1 MLPEGAFGFHF
12 GNEIWIDPPDVIWWF
27 SVIEKVTV
35 FIAPTTF
42 EAGVID
48 AAIRIIK
55 LNLPVKAPTV
65 AVSVIPLDF
74 ISNWFP
80 EEFVVSTINEE
91 VVVVVGGLVNPF
103 IFIWI
108 KSALTALPKTAVI
121 TLPDPLQVTTIPLG
135 ST

>member
-1 MLPEGAFGFHF
+1 M
-12 GNEIWIDPPDVIWWF
+12 
-27 SVIEKVTV
+27 
-35 FIAPTTF
+35 FIAPTTS

-65 AVSVIPLDF
+65 AVSVTPLDF

-103 IFIWI
+103 IFI
-108 KSALTALPKTAVI
+108 
-121 TLPDPLQVTTIPLG
+121 
-135 ST
+135 